1 MSYAKNVRA
10 LLATTAFLSV
20 FTLAAPVM
28 ANTGHDMS
36 TMHNMSDMPHHES
49 NAASYHATGVV
60 KSWSQESGVSLTHA
74 PIPEL
79 HWPAM
84 TMTFALSS
92 APAIKPLAVGSK
104 VNFSFIQTESGY
116 QLTEITPAQ

>member
-1 MSYAKNVRA
+1 MSYAKNIRT
-10 LLATTAFLSV
+10 LLATTAVLSAFA
-20 FTLAAPVM
+20 FTTPIM

-36 TMHNMSDMPHHES
+36 DMPHHES
-49 NAASYHATGVV
+49 SAASYHATGVV

-84 TMTFALSS
+84 TMTFALPSV
-92 APAIKPLAVGSK
+92 PAIKPLAVGSK

>member
-1 MSYAKNVRA
+1 MSYAKNIRA

-49 NAASYHATGVV
+49 TATSYHATGVV

-74 PIPEL
+74 PNPEL

-84 TMTFALSS
+84 TMTFASVSYTQLRAHDTDSYDLCIALCAS
-92 APAIKPLAVGSK
+92 
-104 VNFSFIQTESGY
+104 Y
-116 QLTEITPAQ
+116 QATGRG

>member
-1 MSYAKNVRA
+1 MSYAKNIRT
-10 LLATTAFLSV
+10 LLATTAVLSA
-20 FTLAAPVM
+20 FAFATPIM
-28 ANTGHDMS
+28 ADTGHDMS
-36 TMHNMSDMPHHES
+36 AMHNMSDMPHHAS
-49 NAASYHATGVV
+49 TDTSYHATGVV

-84 TMTFALSS
+84 TMTFALPS
-92 APAIKPLAVGSK
+92 APTIKPLAVGSK

>member
-1 MSYAKNVRA
+1 MSYTINIRT
-10 LLATTAFLSV
+10 LFTTTALFSV
-20 FTLAAPVM
+20 FAFATPIM

-36 TMHNMSDMPHHES
+36 AMHNMSDMPHHES
-49 NAASYHATGVV
+49 TAMSYHATGVV

-84 TMTFALSS
+84 TMTFALPS

>member
-1 MSYAKNVRA
+1 MSYIQNIRT
-10 LLATTAFLSV
+10 LFATAAVLSAFA
-20 FTLAAPVM
+20 FATPTM
-28 ANTGHDMS
+28 ANSDHDMS
-36 TMHNMSDMPHHES
+36 AMHNVSDMPHHES
-49 NAASYHATGVV
+49 TATSYRATGVV
-60 KSWSQESGVSLTHA
+60 KSWNQASGVTLTHS

-84 TMTFALSS
+84 TMTFALPSS
-92 APAIKPLAVGSK
+92 SVIKPLAVGSK

>member
-1 MSYAKNVRA
+1 MSYAKNIRA
-10 LLATTAFLSV
+10 LLATTALLSV

>member
-1 MSYAKNVRA
+1 MSYAKNIRA
-10 LLATTAFLSV
+10 LLATTALLSV
-20 FTLAAPVM
+20 FTLATPVM
-28 ANTGHDMS
+28 ANTDHGMS
-36 TMHNMSDMPHHES
+36 TIHNMSDMPHHES

-84 TMTFALSS
+84 TMTFALPS

>member
-1 MSYAKNVRA
+1 MSYAKNIRA

>member
-1 MSYAKNVRA
+1 MSYAKNIRA
-10 LLATTAFLSV
+10 LLATTALLSV

-28 ANTGHDMS
+28 ANTGHNMS

-49 NAASYHATGVV
+49 STASYHATGVV